1 MTFVWDPNPEIIRI
15 GAFAIRYYG
24 LLFVVVFIGGFYFL
38 RWQMMRVG
46 WREED
51 VSDFVIPGML
61 AVIIGARLGHVIF
74 YEPKYYFSNPVEIIK
89 FWKGGLASHGATI
102 GLILAGL
109 WYSRK
114 KGMSMAEFG
123 DRFSFS
129 AATGASLVRLGNF
142 FNSEIVGRVTDQT
155 WGVKFP
161 LCHEDR
167 GLPLDQ
173 VPYRHPSQIYE
184 FLMGAAI
191 LGILLL
197 VDRRLKEKRP
207 RGFLISLFLVL
218 YFLARFIVEFFKEFQ
233 GDVREWHGLTMGQ
246 LLSVPLLLAGI
257 AWMVWSLRRKLPSVS
272 VVPRYD
278 ALADPPH
285 GNPNRKKSRKRR

>member
-1 MTFVWDPNPEIIRI
+1 MTFVWDPNPEIFRM
-15 GAFAIRYYG
+15 GVFAIRYYG
-24 LLFVVVFIGGFYFL
+24 LLFVIVFIGGFYFL

-46 WREED
+46 WREDD

-74 YEPKYYFSNPVEIIK
+74 YEPKYYFSNPAEIIK

-102 GLILAGL
+102 GLILAGF
-109 WYSRK
+109 WYSKK

-129 AATGASLVRLGNF
+129 AATGAALVRLGNF

-167 GLPLDQ
+167 GLSLEQ
-173 VPYRHPSQIYE
+173 VPYRHPSQLYE
-184 FLMGAAI
+184 FFMGAAI

-197 VDRRLKEKRP
+197 VDRRLGEKRP

-233 GDVREWHGLTMGQ
+233 GDIKEWHGLTMGQ
-246 LLSVPLLLAGI
+246 LLSVPLLFAGI
-257 AWMVWSLRRKLPSVS
+257 VWMIWSVRHKLPAASII
-272 VVPRYD
+272 PQYEPTKPQ
-278 ALADPPH
+278 A
-285 GNPNRKKSRKRR
+285 KSHRNSGKRR